1 MREKGVGAGSDLAI
15 MTVHEVAE
23 YLRLSEAKVYKMA
36 NEGRVPALRMGKTW
50 RFKKELID
58 EWIRKETELALHVSQ
73 EKMRIWYNE
82 ISVSIERTV
91 YFG

>member
-1 MREKGVGAGSDLAI
+1 
-15 MTVHEVAE
+15 VHDVAE

-58 EWIRKETELALHVSQ
+58 EWIRRETELTLRVS
-73 EKMRIWYNE
+73 E
-82 ISVSIERTV
+82 
-91 YFG
+91 

>member
-1 MREKGVGAGSDLAI
+1 LLYEGMLKGESMRGKGFGVDSNIGI
-15 MTVHEVAE
+15 MTVHDVAE

-58 EWIRKETELALHVSQ
+58 EWIRRETELTLRVS
-73 EKMRIWYNE
+73 E
-82 ISVSIERTV
+82 
-91 YFG
+91 